1 MKKENWTIKQ
11 YPWDAYPIGT
21 KAKDDYQP
29 DGFWIKVKKYGWKL
43 MESKI
48 PDKMIKPV
56 DAGDLKGKIKGFQ
69 MVDDYLP
76 IVEFEYCGKKISNA
90 FTLQRISPYKKG
102 KVKPVYI
109 RVI

>member
-1 MKKENWTIKQ
+1 
-11 YPWDAYPIGT
+11 
-21 KAKDDYQP
+21 
-29 DGFWIKVKKYGWKL
+29 

-48 PDKMIKPV
+48 PDKMIYPEPRIKISSKVIVPNKGIIQLHGYKIGDTVWIKPV